1 MAFSLLE
8 NILSTCTS
16 SNNPLP
22 ESPPTTII
30 LFPMTVAACYTR
42 RRRKKKSS
50 NLQQNTDNEENYQC
64 TLWKI
69 SNIRGKKPL
78 NNITLKRGVGSS
90 PEIDNTI
97 QFSAFPD
104 VEALISS
111 GAEEEQL

>member
-42 RRRKKKSS
+42 RRKKKSS

-64 TLWKI
+64 TLWNI

>member
-42 RRRKKKSS
+42 RRKKRVPTYNRTHTMK
-50 NLQQNTDNEENYQC
+50 
-64 TLWKI
+64 KI
-69 SNIRGKKPL
+69 IN
-78 NNITLKRGVGSS
+78 
-90 PEIDNTI
+90 
-97 QFSAFPD
+97 
-104 VEALISS
+104 ALYETFQI
-111 GAEEEQL
+111 

>member
-1 MAFSLLE
+1 MHSMKHFK
-8 NILSTCTS
+8 
-16 SNNPLP
+16 
-22 ESPPTTII
+22 
-30 LFPMTVAACYTR
+30 Y
-42 RRRKKKSS
+42 KGKKS
-50 NLQQNTDNEENYQC
+50 
-64 TLWKI
+64 
-69 SNIRGKKPL
+69 L

>member
-16 SNNPLP
+16 SNNPHP

-30 LFPMTVAACYTR
+30 LFPMTVAACYT

-64 TLWKI
+64 TLWNI